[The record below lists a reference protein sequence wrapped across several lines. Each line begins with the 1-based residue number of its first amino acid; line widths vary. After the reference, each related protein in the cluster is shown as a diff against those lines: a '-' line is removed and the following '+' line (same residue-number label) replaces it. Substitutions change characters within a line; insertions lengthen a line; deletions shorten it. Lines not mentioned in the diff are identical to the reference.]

1 MYIIPM
7 RLETGLGKIQSVF
20 LYSCMIF
27 PSVIVAFHQC
37 INYMYNRIKKH
48 TFLLIIML
56 LKCQRCVSTTLET
69 NNVTCTMVFTS
80 GRYFRNE
87 FLTSLRSHPTL
98 RFSHSILQETT
109 YGILVADQR
118 RVLHEGAAEHLH
130 IRYDRSLN

>member
-1 MYIIPM
+1 MIEDFFLLLKISMLALVIIRFFQVSLWLSPVYHYQVYVQQN
-7 RLETGLGKIQSVF
+7 T
-20 LYSCMIF
+20 
-27 PSVIVAFHQC
+27 
-37 INYMYNRIKKH
+37 H
-48 TFLLIIML
+48 TFLLIVMFL
-56 LKCQRCVSTTLET
+56 CQRCVSAILET
-69 NNVTCTMVFTS
+69 NNVTCTRVFTS